1 MREAPIS
8 FHAFSLWEIDMRRAS
23 EGGPYKA
30 GWQATDVA
38 RLANSAPPSAALL
51 HLLQKNAS
59 GSIASRGDATVYS
72 MPKSRVVV
80 GESRELVFESLRHE
94 RGFLCV

>member
-8 FHAFSLWEIDMRRAS
+8 FHAFFVLGNRYAARLGRR
-23 EGGPYKA
+23 PLQR
-30 GWQATDVA
+30 GWQATDAA
-38 RLANSAPPSAALL
+38 RLANSALPRVDLL

-59 GSIASRGDATVYS
+59 GSIASRGEGTVYS

-80 GESRELVFESLRHE
+80 GESRELVFESLRHG
-94 RGFLCV
+94 RGFLFV